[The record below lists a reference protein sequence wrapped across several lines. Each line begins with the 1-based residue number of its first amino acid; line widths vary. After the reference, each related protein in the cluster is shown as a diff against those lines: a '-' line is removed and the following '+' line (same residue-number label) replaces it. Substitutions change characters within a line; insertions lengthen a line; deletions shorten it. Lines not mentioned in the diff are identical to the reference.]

1 MIASGKTSGAQYP
14 FIIQM
19 GDKGDPY
26 HFYGFQTSF
35 GAPVFKTNDAGE
47 YTSDLAMGGSGGT
60 DFAKWLKAQGD
71 AGILSTSIDG
81 DVAKQKFLDGAAA
94 YTVTGP
100 WNVTAFREA
109 GMDVSVL
116 PIPSAGSQ
124 AAQPFVGV
132 QMFYQSA
139 KSANPVAAKQFFNY
153 LATPKAQEE
162 MQKLY
167 AEVKFNPLAGCLP
180 MLLQMPIFMALFQVL
195 SEMGSRTSGTTY
207 EFYNLVPSLVMR
219 PSEALAVGFG
229 TFVPYLILMVIFAG
243 ATFLPMVLMQ
253 MGNKD
258 NPQRKQTMIMA
269 AVMSVFMLWI
279 SWSSPAGVLLFWGAS
294 SLMGIAQQQIS
305 MRIMKKRDAEAAET
319 IEVKPIEVDVTRKQK
334 KPRPTKKDTT
344 KRK

>member
-1 MIASGKTSGAQYP
+1 MW
-14 FIIQM
+14 
-19 GDKGDPY
+19 D
-26 HFYGFQTSF
+26 
-35 GAPVFKTNDAGE
+35 VFKDWIFDIIHFFYDFCG
-47 YTSDLAMGGSGGT
+47 DWGLAIIIVT
-60 DFAKWLKAQGD
+60 VIFR
-71 AGILSTSIDG
+71 ILISPLMH
-81 DVAKQKFLDGAAA
+81 KQ
-94 YTVTGP
+94 T
-100 WNVTAFREA
+100 
-109 GMDVSVL
+109 
-116 PIPSAGSQ
+116 
-124 AAQPFVGV
+124 
-132 QMFYQSA
+132 
-139 KSANPVAAKQFFNY
+139 KSSFQ
-153 LATPKAQEE
+153 

>member
-1 MIASGKTSGAQYP
+1 MWE
-14 FIIQM
+14 
-19 GDKGDPY
+19 
-26 HFYGFQTSF
+26 
-35 GAPVFKTNDAGE
+35 VFKDWIFNVIEFFFNFCGDWG
-47 YTSDLAMGGSGGT
+47 LAIIIVT
-60 DFAKWLKAQGD
+60 VIFRI
-71 AGILSTSIDG
+71 IL
-81 DVAKQKFLDGAAA
+81 APLMHKQ
-94 YTVTGP
+94 
-100 WNVTAFREA
+100 
-109 GMDVSVL
+109 
-116 PIPSAGSQ
+116 
-124 AAQPFVGV
+124 
-132 QMFYQSA
+132 A
-139 KSANPVAAKQFFNY
+139 KSNYQMQKIQPKIAAIQQKYADDQVR
-153 LATPKAQEE
+153 QSQE

-167 AEVKFNPLAGCLP
+167 ADAKFNPLAGCVP